1 MNIAASHLTSVI
13 RRVAR
18 SIADCVAEY
27 NYANRRLAQLSSAP
41 DRYLADPDAAPATY
55 AEFLFRTSG
64 LLDHEP
70 AARARR

>member
-1 MNIAASHLTSVI
+1 MNIAASHLTSAI
-13 RRVAR
+13 RRISRA
-18 SIADCVAEY
+18 IADGVAEC
-27 NYANRRLAQLSSAP
+27 NYATHRMTQLSSAP